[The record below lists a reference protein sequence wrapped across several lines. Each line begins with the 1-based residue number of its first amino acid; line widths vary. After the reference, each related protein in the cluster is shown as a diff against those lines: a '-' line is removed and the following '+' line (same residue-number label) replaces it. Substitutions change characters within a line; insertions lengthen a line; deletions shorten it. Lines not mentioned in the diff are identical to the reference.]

1 MINKS
6 INEIT
11 VDDLHDLV
19 VNKISEGT
27 TIEFK
32 ANLNIS
38 SDNDKKEFLADIS
51 SFANTNGG
59 DIIYGIKAIEGKAV
73 EVSGFNCMSS
83 DRILLQ
89 LESLMRDG
97 LSPRIEGI
105 DFLTLGLYNDY
116 LTLLIRIPRSHSA
129 PHQVTLKGHDKYYA
143 RGKAGKYQMDREQ
156 LKNAFL
162 KNDAIIDKIENY
174 VQNRIID
181 ITSEVMPIKFEKT
194 AKIAIHLVPEQSL
207 TDNFVFDVTK
217 ISKIREIN
225 GGSTTPS
232 YDIHGWLTYSKA
244 PSPNSNNYLRVF
256 RNGIIEA
263 VNGELFY
270 PYQGHLRIPI
280 AKGYNY
286 ELFIVE
292 AIESY
297 LRFYKDRNI
306 RLPIYLFIS
315 FIGMTG
321 YYIAS
326 EVLRYPFGIKTLQ
339 QHNIN
344 LHRMVIQSYNQDVPL
359 LLKSGFD
366 VIWNACGFEGSI
378 NYDGV
383 RLWRPLRK

>member
-6 INEIT
+6 INEIRI
-11 VDDLHDLV
+11 DDLHALV
-19 VNKISEGT
+19 VNKISEGS

-32 ANLNIS
+32 VNLNIS

-59 DIIYGIKAIEGKAV
+59 DIIFGIKAIEGKAV
-73 EVSGFNCMSS
+73 EVPGFNCMSI
-83 DRILLQ
+83 DRIFLQ
-89 LESLMRDG
+89 VESLIRDG
-97 LSPRIEGI
+97 LNPRIDGI
-105 DFLTLGLYNDY
+105 DYLPIDLVKDY
-116 LTLLIRIPRSHSA
+116 LVLLIRIPRSHVA

-143 RGKAGKYQMDREQ
+143 RGIAGKYQMDREQ

-162 KNDAIIDKIENY
+162 KNDVIIDKIDKY

-181 ITSEVMPIKFEKT
+181 ITSDVMPIKFEKT
-194 AKIAIHLVPEQSL
+194 AKVSIHLIPEQSL
-207 TDNFVFDVTK
+207 TDNFIFDVTK
-217 ISKIREIN
+217 ITQIREIN

-232 YDIHGWLTYSKA
+232 YDIHGWLTHSKA
-244 PSPNSNNYLRVF
+244 PGPGSNNYLRVF

-286 ELFIVE
+286 ELFVVE
-292 AIESY
+292 AIQSY
-297 LRFYKDRNI
+297 LRFYRESKI
-306 RLPIYLFIS
+306 RLPIHLFIS
-315 FIGMTG
+315 YIGMTG

-326 EVLRYPFGIKTLQ
+326 EVLRYPFGLKTLN

-344 LHRMVIQSYNQDVPL
+344 LQRMVIQSYDQDVPS
-359 LLKSGFD
+359 LLKSSFN
-366 VIWNACGFEGSI
+366 VIWNACSFEGSI
-378 NYDGV
+378 NYDENG
-383 RLWRPLRK
+383 LWKPLR